1 MKDTIFDFNEDEVDY
16 LRELINI
23 GHGHCASVIAE
34 LLEEFVTLSVPKI
47 ELFHDD
53 ALKSFFERL
62 QKIDQFYAIQAFW
75 GSIAGKT
82 LLIVKNESID
92 SLRKIFEEDE
102 IEDDDIIL
110 ELINIMN
117 ASLLSRIAME
127 LDTDVSFDIPTT
139 YIPEMVTEKRLLKN
153 QNFNEAILM
162 STMLNFKD
170 IDVNIDMIIL
180 MEDESIKWVHNKIKE
195 KIDELLKWS

>member
-1 MKDTIFDFNEDEVDY
+1 MKDTIFSFNEDEVDY
-16 LRELINI
+16 LKELINI

-47 ELFHDD
+47 ELFNDD
-53 ALKSFFERL
+53 ALKGFFERL
-62 QKIDQFYAIQAFW
+62 QDIDQFYALQAFW
-75 GSIAGKT
+75 GTISGKT
-82 LLIVKNESID
+82 LLIIKNDSIE

-139 YIPEMVTEKRLLKN
+139 YIPEIESENTLAKN
-153 QNFNEAILM
+153 SNYNEAILM

-170 IDVNIDMIIL
+170 IDVQIDMIIL
-180 MEDESIKWVHNKIKE
+180 MRDEGISWVHNKIRE
-195 KIDELLKWS
+195 KIDELLKWN